1 MDSNIPNFNSS
12 ASAMTHA
19 ATPRQN
25 KPLDRIYD
33 VFLSHRRENEAL
45 VTELNDYIENE
56 LHFEAYV
63 DWKDS
68 RSDHL
73 DREHVTPETANYLRT
88 IMRHSCSLI
97 FVVGENAGES
107 RWTPW
112 ELGFFDGRQSAQR
125 IGVYLPDG
133 FELPAGQQYLGLY
146 GPKPLRK
153 ADLRRF
159 LEKATLDVAAMD
171 SAQSDQW
178 NRHLQRFLSRPDD
191 YWLSVLQW
199 QFGYAANLMTA
210 PDQKNLLPDEQP
222 RDVPREPAALF
233 QPWLRVLRQSQHTI
247 GELRRQL
254 HVTQRGRPTAAPVQ
268 GFPSLWSEWWRNWL
282 PSPVTANAPAEAL
295 QFLGVA
301 QGIQAPVTVTKGE
314 NKLW

>member
-68 RSDHL
+68 SSDHL
-73 DREHVTPETANYLRT
+73 DREHVTAGTANYLRT

-97 FVVGENAGES
+97 FVVGENA
-107 RWTPW
+107 
-112 ELGFFDGRQSAQR
+112 D
-125 IGVYLPDG
+125 
-133 FELPAGQQYLGLY
+133 
-146 GPKPLRK
+146 
-153 ADLRRF
+153 
-159 LEKATLDVAAMD
+159 
-171 SAQSDQW
+171 
-178 NRHLQRFLSRPDD
+178 
-191 YWLSVLQW
+191 
-199 QFGYAANLMTA
+199 LMTA

-254 HVTQRGRPTAAPVQ
+254 HATQRGRASAAPMQ